1 MTPAAR
7 NWFFGMNYFAYF
19 DPANFLYDPYKF
31 ETAERTRAEF
41 WIVMGGAVVISVITS
56 RIGLAWGDWMRKLRR

>member
-31 ETAERTRAEF
+31 EPTEPTREWF
-41 WIVMGGAVVISVITS
+41 WIVMGSALVASILST
-56 RIGLAWGDWMRKLRR
+56 RIGLAWGDWMRRLRR